1 MDYQLVLQFAAQSEA
16 DHDTFILL
24 EDDFTERLEDSAEVD
39 GHEAVE
45 ESFSIFITTGSPS
58 KTFDRLRP
66 LLSERS
72 LIGQVTAA
80 YRHVDEDDY
89 KVIWPKEPVRPF
101 LAPLATTWN

>member
-39 GHEAVE
+39 GHEAVGS
-45 ESFSIFITTGSPS
+45 SFSIFITTGSPS

-89 KVIWPKEPVRPF
+89 KVIWPKDPTRPF
-101 LAPLATTWN
+101 LAP